1 LNIAALDPSK
11 FFETSPNSFDPQLR
25 FWIVF
30 CRDHQSADAPDV
42 LLLAS
47 PHERP
52 QARYRAANSALA
64 ALRSTLERGH
74 LNDVASA
81 GVLQTERDQVMYP
94 KLAHVAERLGG
105 RGVTGGWGSLTSWVG
120 LQILSRPGPS
130 RRRGSA
136 EGF

>member
-1 LNIAALDPSK
+1 LNIAALDQSK

-52 QARYRAANSALA
+52 QARYRAANSCD
-64 ALRSTLERGH
+64 ERAPSH
-74 LNDVASA
+74 
-81 GVLQTERDQVMYP
+81 P
-94 KLAHVAERLGG
+94 
-105 RGVTGGWGSLTSWVG
+105 SLP
-120 LQILSRPGPS
+120 IKR
-130 RRRGSA
+130 
-136 EGF
+136 E